1 MVGEKYDWNISGLGV
16 NIKTK
21 GKKSKP
27 KIEWRK
33 AKLKRLRS
41 TGKEYISRANKNS
54 EYVTQ
59 RKKQRKSKN
68 CSCKFTECGKLDED
82 ESQKAFEA
90 FYKFGDSEKWKLNL
104 SSNKKKGPNP
114 YI

>member
-1 MVGEKYDWNISGLGV
+1 MVREKYDWNISGLGI

-41 TGKEYISRANKNS
+41 TCKEYISRANKILNMLLNVRS
-54 EYVTQ
+54 
-59 RKKQRKSKN
+59 KK
-68 CSCKFTECGKLDED
+68 
-82 ESQKAFEA
+82 
-90 FYKFGDSEKWKLNL
+90 
-104 SSNKKKGPNP
+104 NKKTVPVNQQNVVN
-114 YI
+114 